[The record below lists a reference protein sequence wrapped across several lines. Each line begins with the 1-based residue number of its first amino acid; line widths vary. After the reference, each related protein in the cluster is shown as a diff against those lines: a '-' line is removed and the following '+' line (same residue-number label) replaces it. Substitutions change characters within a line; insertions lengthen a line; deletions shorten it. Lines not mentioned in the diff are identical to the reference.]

1 MASFKKSYGD
11 DGRPILIFVKKDCQ
25 DEEEFYLDE
34 NGYSWMYKGKVGSIC
49 KSKCK
54 NTT

>member
-25 DEEEFYLDE
+25 DEDEFWLDQT
-34 NGYSWMYKGKVGSIC
+34 WMYKGKVGSIC